1 MSGSCGENSIARL
14 PWLVLSRKV
23 CGVSAIP
30 RKPLWLL
37 PNLLSL
43 DAPLV
48 AVVWLYLF
56 AKTWGV
62 SYNPSHGYVVL
73 ALGVWVL
80 YVADR
85 LLDATLHG
93 DSPRCQ
99 ARHQFHHKHWRMF
112 VAGALIAAIGALA
125 TVLMKSPVA
134 IFSYLIVEGIL
145 VAGFFAFATFT
156 SSAVEDIPYAK
167 NILAGAA
174 FAFGTALVAHVY
186 LYDRGIRDLLLS
198 REFQAFAVLCILN
211 ISAIDLW
218 EHANRSPDPE
228 VQATDELSLT
238 LPLTLLGAAAF
249 FFAVQA
255 GQHSSRP
262 FFYAILTGAAL
273 LLVLNRTRARF
284 SMEALRVLADLALV
298 APALVFLSFPS
309 S

>member
-1 MSGSCGENSIARL
+1 LSGN
-14 PWLVLSRKV
+14 V
-23 CGVSAIP
+23 CGVTPADP

-62 SYNPSHGYVVL
+62 RYHPSHGYVVL

-85 LLDATLHG
+85 LLDSTLHG

-99 ARHQFHHKHWRMF
+99 ARHHFHRQHRRKF
-112 VAGALIAAIGALA
+112 VCGALLAALAALA
-125 TVLMKSPVA
+125 TVLMKSPMA
-134 IFSYLIVEGIL
+134 IFSYLTVEGVL
-145 VAGFFAFATFT
+145 VAVFFAVATF
-156 SSAVEDIPYAK
+156 SSAAADDIPYAK
-167 NILAGAA
+167 NIIGGAA
-174 FAFGTALVAHVY
+174 FAFGTALMAHVY
-186 LYDRGIRDLLLS
+186 LYDKGILDLVKA

-218 EHANRSPDPE
+218 EHANRNPDPE

-238 LPLTLLGAAAF
+238 LPLSLLGAAAF
-249 FFAVQA
+249 VFAVQA
-255 GQHSSRP
+255 RQEGSRP

-273 LLVLNRTRARF
+273 LLVLNRARARF

-298 APALVFLSFPS
+298 APALVFLSFPKS
-309 S
+309 

>member
-1 MSGSCGENSIARL
+1 M
-14 PWLVLSRKV
+14 V
-23 CGVSAIP
+23 CDVTPAP
-30 RKPLWLL
+30 PKPFWLL

-48 AVVWLYLF
+48 AVVWLCLF

-62 SYNPSHGYVVL
+62 SYHPGHSYVVL

-85 LLDATLHG
+85 LLDSALHG
-93 DSPRCQ
+93 DSARCQ
-99 ARHQFHHKHWRMF
+99 ARHEFHRKHWRMF
-112 VAGALIAAIGALA
+112 AVGAGLAAVTALA
-125 TVLMKSPVA
+125 TVLMKSPMA

-145 VAGFFAFATFT
+145 VVGFFAFATFT

-167 NILAGAA
+167 NILGGAA
-174 FAFGTALVAHVY
+174 FAYGTAMVAHVY
-186 LYDRGIRDLLLS
+186 LYDRGIRDLLFS

-218 EHANRSPDPE
+218 EHASRNPDPE

-238 LPLTLLGAAAF
+238 LPLTLLAAASL
-249 FFAVQA
+249 FFALRA
-255 GQHSSRP
+255 EQHSSRP

-273 LLVLNRTRARF
+273 LYILNRIRARF
-284 SMEALRVLADLALV
+284 SMDALRVLADLALV
-298 APALVFLSFPS
+298 APALVFFSFPS
-309 S
+309 V